1 MLALLTLCAAAAHAA
16 PDVHPACS
24 PAPADCSGWYRVHVT
39 ISWTLDPG
47 LTKVTGSC
55 GSLAITTDGTTISTC
70 KATVDA
76 NPGASVQREQPVKV
90 DQTPP
95 TLLPPAP
102 ARPADANGWYRL
114 PVDVAFAG
122 SDAMSGIAG
131 CTGARYTGLD
141 AAAVTVAG
149 TCADAAGNTATGTF
163 PLRFDA
169 TPPVIKRAIAGRGP
183 DHEGWYNHPVV
194 MRFRAK
200 DALSGLAQCPPVLVS
215 GSPSS
220 RARAFNA
227 TCADVAG
234 NVATKAFTIHYDA
247 TPPATPVLRV
257 TAADRRARIAITA
270 SRDTETIRIARV
282 PGLRGHRSSR
292 VYQGRVRSFTDR
304 RVSNGRRYRYTV
316 TAIDRAGN
324 TRRKAARVRVGA
336 RLLGPPDGSVVSAP
350 PLLSWTPVRD
360 ARYLQRPA
368 LPRRGQGAQPL
379 ARGAA
384 VAARAALA
392 LRRPGPAAPARPLPL
407 VRLAGSRA
415 TARTPVRHARRRASV
430 HGARGTGR
438 LRRSAQDQAGDQA
451 TQRGTEHPALRRGR

>member
-1 MLALLTLCAAAAHAA
+1 MGAIMRAQSRAALAVSLVLALLTLCAAAAHAA

-47 LTKVTGSC
+47 LTKVAGTC
-55 GSLAITTDGTTISTC
+55 GTLAITTDGTTIATC
-70 KATVDA
+70 KASDA
-76 NPGASVQREQPVKV
+76 GGSVQREQLVKV

-95 TLLPPAP
+95 SLLPPAP
-102 ARPADANGWYRL
+102 ARPADASGWYRL

-122 SDAMSGIAG
+122 TDAMSGIAG

-149 TCADAAGNTATGTF
+149 TCTDVAGNTTTGKF

-169 TPPVIKRAIAGRGP
+169 TPPVIRRAIAGRGP
-183 DHEGWYNHPVV
+183 DHDGWYNHPVV

-215 GSPSS
+215 GVPSS

-234 NVATKAFTIHYDA
+234 NVATKAFTIPYDA
-247 TPPATPVLRV
+247 TRPAAPVLRV
-257 TAADRRARIAITA
+257 TAADRRARIGITA
-270 SRDTETIRIARV
+270 SPDTRTIRITRV

-350 PLLSWTPVRD
+350 PLLSWTRVRD
-360 ARYLQRPA
+360 ARYYNVQLFRDGVKVLSRWPGKPRLQLAQRWRYAGRVRRLMPGHYRWYVWPGLGRP
-368 LPRRGQGAQPL
+368 LERRFGTLVG
-379 ARGAA
+379 
-384 VAARAALA
+384 ARAFTV
-392 LRRPGPAAPARPLPL
+392 PAAPA
-407 VRLAGSRA
+407 A
-415 TARTPVRHARRRASV
+415 
-430 HGARGTGR
+430 
-438 LRRSAQDQAGDQA
+438 
-451 TQRGTEHPALRRGR
+451 